1 MVAITFEQKDR
12 QTRQKTLKIR
22 EDLPTEHTEN
32 AKVFQ
37 KFFGSFRVFRG
48 QQIQL
53 VVAEAGRLWK
63 CELLV
68 RDEYGLAGICLF
80 KTLPGARDFDAG
92 LCDCQHVDDHGP
104 TGGDT
109 EDHQR
114 SHSWAS

>member
-1 MVAITFEQKDR
+1 MLAITFEQKDR
-12 QTRQKTLKIR
+12 QTRKKTLKIR
-22 EDLPTEHTEN
+22 EDLPTENTEN

-68 RDEYGLAGICLF
+68 RDEYGLAGFCLF

-92 LCDCQHVDDHGP
+92 FCHYRYADVHRFS
-104 TGGDT
+104 GG
-109 EDHQR
+109 
-114 SHSWAS
+114 